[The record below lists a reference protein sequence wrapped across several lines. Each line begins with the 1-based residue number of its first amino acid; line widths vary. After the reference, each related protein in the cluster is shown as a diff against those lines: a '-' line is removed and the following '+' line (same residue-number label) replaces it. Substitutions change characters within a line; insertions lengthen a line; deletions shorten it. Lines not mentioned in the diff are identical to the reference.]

1 MTPKEYTKLK
11 IDIQDEMWDGISKLK
26 KGIWMVEHTEK
37 RKVHTFL
44 CDKIDELP
52 KLIDVAKLKL
62 FEPELKS
69 ALSDKFNKISTKM
82 MDGEVNSLNVND
94 VLNTI
99 YTVLRRKKR

>member
-1 MTPKEYTKLK
+1 MNTEEYTKLK
-11 IDIQDEMWDGISKLK
+11 LDIQNEMWNFVDKMKDGI
-26 KGIWMVEHTEK
+26 WVVEHTEK